1 MNYILSSDYIE
12 HINDVIIFV
21 ISGLISS
28 VSMFLYSQKISSEE
42 GFGIFISA
50 FSKVLKDVIFVSIF
64 F

>member
-1 MNYILSSDYIE
+1 MNYILSSVYID

-28 VSMFLYSQKISSEE
+28 VLMFLYSQKISSEE
-42 GFGIFISA
+42 GLVIFISA
-50 FSKVLKDVIFVSIF
+50 FYKVLKDVIFVSIF

>member
-1 MNYILSSDYIE
+1 MNYILSSVYIE

-21 ISGLISS
+21 ISDLISP
-28 VSMFLYSQKISSEE
+28 VLMFLYSRKISSEE

-50 FSKVLKDVIFVSIF
+50 FYKVLKDVLFVSIF